1 MVASASRIR
10 FDRKKAA
17 VEIKRLH
24 KRGAEPHQIGAVLL
38 DAMKHLGRSEFWPW
52 VTKDCGLTRRDARR
66 YMVDRWSE
74 AYLIAAPCSVCGQ
87 QMEFRPSDN
96 GYRTALWQCVGCG
109 RFEVAALIKPQEPAV
124 AARASAQ
131 A

>member
-1 MVASASRIR
+1 MVASG
-10 FDRKKAA
+10 FDRKQAA

-24 KRGAEPHQIGAVLL
+24 QRGAEPHQIGAALL
-38 DAMKHLGRSEFWPW
+38 VAMKHLGPSKFWPW
-52 VTKDCGLTRRDARR
+52 VTKDCKLKRKNARR
-66 YMVDRWSE
+66 YIIDRWSE
-74 AYLIAAPCSVCGQ
+74 AYLIAAPCLVCGQ